1 MMICLWSACILRE
14 NWLFVCKS
22 TGVRRH
28 RHLPVVYS
36 NPHHL
41 VHCKRKRCLNCYL
54 NKKKTVKGW
63 DIFTYYKCELCNVPL
78 CKTKDCFEMFHQR
91 TDSQSYNEYQNSCWN
106 TFRVW
111 VVYQII
117 CIQSDFFL
125 FYSLNTTLS
134 DYSSYCTGVNVS
146 CLDNL
151 RSNIKLNFSIWV

>member
-1 MMICLWSACILRE
+1 MIASLLHTHCKIKYLHWQSKSWYNFKICLNEKCNNLFTFWKAMR
-14 NWLFVCKS
+14 LFVCKS

-28 RHLPVVYS
+28 RHLPVLYS
-36 NPHHL
+36 NQHHL

-106 TFRVW
+106 TIRVW

-117 CIQSDFFL
+117 CIQSDFF
-125 FYSLNTTLS
+125 
-134 DYSSYCTGVNVS
+134 
-146 CLDNL
+146 
-151 RSNIKLNFSIWV
+151 SILQP